1 MRTMEP
7 PTRPSGPPNWLT
19 ISHVGSLVACFSLFL
34 VPAAAILWRRANER
48 MEERLLCEKLR
59 RKDSHPRSSATSP
72 RRLLS
77 YMYMFIYM
85 LPFMRTNSLFEIG
98 GSQFSS

>member
-1 MRTMEP
+1 MVEP
-7 PTRPSGPPNWLT
+7 SARRGGPPNWLT

-34 VPAAAILWRRANER
+34 VPAAAILWRRAHER
-48 MEERLLCEKLR
+48 MEERLLCDLR
-59 RKDSHPRSSATSP
+59 RKGQESNPRSSATSP

-85 LPFMRTNSLFEIG
+85 LPFMRTSSLFEIG